1 MAARQC
7 VLTLFAV
14 ESPAEMQSKIE
25 GCLFYRRCLDPKS
38 VAVDGAVITLSFLST
53 VPRVAILKNVAQTI
67 RGFGAFERYVLVEG
81 AAPLALPPVALALP
95 SASSASSASSAPAAL
110 AALAALAA
118 PAAPAEPAC
127 TLLAVQGVEAIKR
140 MAAGMSH
147 AECHALAFW
156 FATRCMQAPVVTS
169 LLGRTLDDKR
179 AAAHIFELP
188 PSEWLAR
195 LTVCAEAY
203 PTFDRGCDCRC
214 NCSNG
219 VASSMCLRCGNF
231 VCNHCYVNPNRC
243 HHCEAQPKNL
253 EVALTAPSTLDGL
266 RWYFNSPSEGANYFE
281 HPAKWCVMN
290 RDTTTDPLIVDIVDI
305 WKWAVLEGSAR
316 LARPMFWQHA
326 FYFRVQFSGGVVVPI
341 NMSTFIMN
349 RVWKAHPL
357 VKFVEDWL
365 VEQPDHLEFRGSLL
379 RPRAMQPRVVED
391 PPRRSRL
398 PPCTVHIEELESTAL
413 EDARNQALVAELE
426 RGALERGALE
436 RRMGQAADSDGE
448 GSCYGEEL
456 REALATAKRERSEEN
471 RKVAERLLRRR
482 SE

>member
-7 VLTLFAV
+7 VITLFAV
-14 ESPAEMQSKIE
+14 ESPADMQVKIE
-25 GCLFYRRCLDPKS
+25 GCLFYRRSLDPKS
-38 VAVDGAVITLSFLST
+38 VVVDGAVVTMSFLST
-53 VPRVAILKNVAQTI
+53 VPRVAILKNMTQTI

-95 SASSASSASSAPAAL
+95 SASSAPAAL
-110 AALAALAA
+110 AALAAPAA

-195 LTVCAEAY
+195 LTECAEGY
-203 PTFDRGCDCRC
+203 PTFEPGCGCRC
-214 NCSNG
+214 NCRNAVRG
-219 VASSMCLRCGNF
+219 RMCFGCGQF
-231 VCNHCYVNPNRC
+231 VCNHCYSESLGAFSRNRC
-243 HHCEAQPKNL
+243 HHCEAQPKDL
-253 EVALTAPSTLDGL
+253 GVALQAPWVLDGL
-266 RWYFNSPSEGANYFE
+266 RWYFNSPSEGANYFQT
-281 HPAKWCVMN
+281 PAKWCTMN

-305 WKWAVLEGSAR
+305 YKWAVLEGAAR

-326 FYFRVQFSGGVVVPI
+326 FWFKVQFAGGVVVAI

-349 RVWKAHPL
+349 RVWRAHPL

-365 VEQPDHLEFRGSLL
+365 VERPDHLEFKGSLL
-379 RPRAMQPRVVED
+379 RSRAMQPRVVEE

-398 PPCTVHIEELESTAL
+398 PPCTVHIEELDPTAI
-413 EDARNQALVAELE
+413 EDARNQALERELE
-426 RGALERGALE
+426 RAALE
-436 RRMGQAADSDGE
+436 RRGGQAADSDGE
-448 GSCYGEEL
+448 GSCTFEEL
-456 REALATAKRERSEEN
+456 REGLATAKRERSEE
-471 RKVAERLLRRR
+471 RREVALRLLRRR